1 MYVPIFVKD
10 ATVLENV
17 HQNQKNMIAHY
28 CHRRFFNAECMKKYR
43 IVQGNEKKFIC
54 DLVKL
59 CTKCGQQFQ
68 VRKKNHVCKGKKKC
82 HICKQIVD
90 FSHRCYIQPYQR

>member
-1 MYVPIFVKD
+1 MWDTKLGKVMYVPIFVKD

-17 HQNQKNMIAHY
+17 DQNQKNMIVATVIDV
-28 CHRRFFNAECMKKYR
+28 FFNAECMKIHR
-43 IVQGNEKKFIC
+43 IVHGNEKKSIC

-59 CTKCGQQFQ
+59 CTKCGQQIQ

-82 HICKQIVD
+82 HI
-90 FSHRCYIQPYQR
+90 